1 MAHPEQRIFFEQLM
15 RLFPE
20 TFGTANRILEVGSQD
35 INGSIRDFFKQATNY
50 IGLDIGMAKG
60 VDWTIPGELVELPDK
75 WADISIST
83 ECFEHTAS
91 WPEILINMIRITKED
106 GLIILTMAGD
116 GRGTHGTIDSDEGS
130 SPFTTSYYKN
140 IGVDEMTE
148 KIKFGFYFKSH
159 GFTVNSKS
167 KDTYF
172 WGTRSG
178 NSVVPEDGG
187 WESPMS
193 RLARAQGQLSHA
205 VHRQNELLQE
215 IHHTQEQVV
224 KAKEEYQALK
234 KEYQAL
240 KKEYQNLAG
249 EFHDLAQEH
258 TKIDNT
264 IQSLQETHRQ
274 QGARHWL
281 QKCKEAIKRLSI
293 GS

>member
-1 MAHPEQRIFFEQLM
+1 MAHPEQRIFFEQVM

-20 TFGTANRILEVGSQD
+20 TFATANHILEVGSQD
-35 INGSIRDFFKQATNY
+35 INGSIRDVFKHATDY

-91 WPEILINMIRITKED
+91 WPKILMNMIRITKED

-172 WGTRSG
+172 WGTRSK

-193 RLARAQGQLSHA
+193 RLARAQGQLSQA

-215 IHHTQEQVV
+215 IHHSQEQVV
-224 KAKEEYQALK
+224 KGKEEYQALK
-234 KEYQAL
+234 GEYQH
-240 KKEYQNLAG
+240 LAG

-258 TKIDNT
+258 TKIVNAF
-264 IQSLQETHRQ
+264 QNLQESYRQ
-274 QGARHWL
+274 QRARHWP
-281 QKCKEAIKRLSI
+281 QKCKAAIKRLLI
-293 GS
+293 GSQ